1 VSAVTAARFDYSY
14 EQWIV
19 IENEVAKVR
28 PGSLTDFERRRLL
41 NAATLYLIR
50 SRDPHFIKSH
60 FAEISKRWKRVE
72 KLSAELADAIAS
84 GTALLAHTP
93 REIERVPPALTK
105 LREFAAVLSAD
116 RGPLDPPKRSYYEAV
131 FKVWTDRGGKLGRS
145 TNAQVGG
152 PCVRYFK
159 AVVRPVMGV
168 DSPKL
173 SYIRD
178 IIDDEKCRR
187 EDPLLPRR
195 KSPRISRA

>member
-1 VSAVTAARFDYSY
+1 MSTVTAARFDYSY
-14 EQWIV
+14 EQWTA

-41 NAATLYLIR
+41 NAANLYLIG
-50 SRDPHFIKSH
+50 SREPNFIKWH
-60 FAEISKRWKRVE
+60 FAETSKRWKRVE

-84 GTALLAHTP
+84 GTALLAHTT

-105 LREFAAVLSAD
+105 LREFAAVMSVD
-116 RGPLDPPKRSYYEAV
+116 RVFRTRTPKQSFYV
-131 FKVWTDRGGKLGRS
+131 DVLKVWTDRGGKLGWS

-159 AVVRPVMGV
+159 AVVRPVMGD

-173 SYIRD
+173 SYIKD
-178 IIDDEKCRR
+178 IIDDEKRR
-187 EDPLLPRR
+187 RQDPLPRR
-195 KSPRISRA
+195 KSQRISRA